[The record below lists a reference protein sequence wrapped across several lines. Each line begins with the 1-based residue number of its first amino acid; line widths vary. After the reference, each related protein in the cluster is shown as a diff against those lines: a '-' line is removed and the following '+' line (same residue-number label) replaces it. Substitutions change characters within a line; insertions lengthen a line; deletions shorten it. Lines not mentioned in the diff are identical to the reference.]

1 MRVCPKCGTKYED
14 SDIRSMCGNCMVS
27 LVPAPPEGTTQEV
40 PGPIPYTTVYSPSTV
55 MPDITLPDIFTPT
68 TAMPMGSTM
77 PGIEMPD
84 VVAPAGMPTA
94 PTPEAEAAALAEAVR
109 QVTPVEDRASAPI
122 PVYVAPVAPPPTYSR
137 PAPPKPSPLV
147 SPLSAPVVANEA
159 ATFTPGRAL
168 TPEEMSSARMQ
179 SGAFWIA
186 GVIAILIALSALGGG
201 TFFSFL
207 VLALFTLFGT
217 LAIRKAISVAAI
229 NSVTLAVSGPVPLNG
244 DLGVDIRLAV
254 LRELPITEATLELRA
269 IVESVDRTAK
279 NQKQTEVIYSTKVQ
293 LEAGTR
299 WAAGKM
305 MVGRTSIHIP
315 TDGIPS
321 FKVNENQVRWEL
333 TLAVII
339 PGWYP
344 DIKKVMSVQ
353 VLAKRQGITNPP
365 VLPVTFQLS
374 NISDLGVKLTLQASR
389 GASDVPAMTVG
400 KPVKMIVTIN
410 PNTPSKVNSHLLLEL
425 KCNVGAESHW
435 EKLSVATVNCFPQ
448 GWKAEQPLSTEVNI
462 NLPATVPVSFRGS
475 YIMTRWVIE
484 LRYTAPWV
492 PERRDTI
499 PVLVIPGDG

>member
-1 MRVCPKCGTKYED
+1 MRVCPKCGTKYEE

-27 LVPAPPEGTTQEV
+27 LVPAPPEGTAQEV

-68 TAMPMGSTM
+68 TAMPTSSMM

-94 PTPEAEAAALAEAVR
+94 PTPEAKAAALAEVVR
-109 QVTPVEDRASAPI
+109 QVTSVQDRAPAPP
-122 PVYVAPVAPPPTYSR
+122 PVFVAPVPPPPSYTR
-137 PAPPKPSPLV
+137 PAPPKPPL
-147 SPLSAPVVANEA
+147 PATNITEGA

-179 SGAFWIA
+179 SGAFWIT
-186 GVIAILIALSALGGG
+186 GVIAILIALSALSGG

-207 VLALFTLFGT
+207 MLALFTLLGT

-229 NSVTLAVSGPVPLNG
+229 NSVTLAISGPVALNG

-254 LRELPITEATLELRA
+254 LKELPITEATLELRA
-269 IVESVDRTAK
+269 IVESVDHKAK

-305 MVGRTSIHIP
+305 MTGHTSIHIP
-315 TDGIPS
+315 TDGIPT
-321 FKVNENQVRWEL
+321 FKMSENQVRWEL
-333 TLAVII
+333 TFAVSI

-344 DIKKVMSVQ
+344 DIKKELPVQ

-389 GASDVPAMTVG
+389 GASDVPAMAVG

-410 PNTPSKVNSHLLLEL
+410 PKTQSKANSHLIMEL
-425 KCNVGAESHW
+425 KCNVGAESNW

-448 GWKAEQPLSTEVNI
+448 GWQAEQPLSTEVNI
-462 NLPATVPVSFRGS
+462 NLPATVPVSFRS
-475 YIMTRWVIE
+475 SNIMARWVIE
-484 LRYTAPWV
+484 LRYTTPWV
-492 PERRDTI
+492 TERHDTI